1 MTLVVALLIVA
12 LLVPLAAALW
22 AGRDRLRKPRMVRL
36 HLRDPKAPTLD
47 GILLGVQA
55 GHYRLGNVTHLETAD
70 RSHALDG
77 EAWVPV
83 DRVLYLQVT
92 G

>member
-1 MTLVVALLIVA
+1 MTLLLAVV
-12 LLVPLAAALW
+12 LAALA
-22 AGRDRLRKPRMVRL
+22 AGAWLARHHVHKPRQVRL
-36 HLRDPKAPTLD
+36 HLRDPKSPALD
-47 GILLGVQA
+47 GILLGVKA
-55 GHYRLGNVTHLETAD
+55 GHYRLANPTHLETAD